1 MVGALLTALVIL
13 QQQPQVTARVDQ
25 TDVEVGDEIVLVI
38 TAEASGSAQIELAE
52 EPRLFGLT
60 LLGTRQA
67 TNFRAD
73 GAVGVRVTTW
83 EFDLRATSSGTA
95 TIGPIDVRVGRETV
109 RAAAITIS
117 VRAVTAGGGAAMAA
131 RIERIVDRAPG
142 PDGSDDVI
150 VTVIPS
156 PDTIVLGDQLDLVVV
171 AWFPRDVRSRL
182 RTRPTLTPPEVRG
195 AWTYSQTSALG
206 VSATRR
212 AAGREYDLFVHHQ
225 VVFPL
230 TSGAFVV
237 GPATVSYNLPLRMS
251 ILSREIPQ
259 EVQSRTLE
267 VAVLAQP
274 LEGRPPAFGGS
285 AARGLRLG
293 LTADTAGFAIGNGG
307 SLAFTLSGRGNVSLW
322 PEPVIEWPPG
332 LRVYQGRTDVQIES
346 ADGIVGGVKT
356 FNYLLAADSLGSFA
370 IPRAGFTHY
379 DLDSRR
385 YRTVE
390 TQPLRLVARA
400 GLGRVLPAE
409 ELPALVQAS
418 GEPRALAVAN
428 LVPWWSW
435 VVFLAGPPGLFLLIL
450 AVRALRGRSRRR
462 IERGRAG
469 GLAAAHESF
478 RRALELL
485 VRESR
490 VRDGEGLVS
499 ALRAAGV
506 EAPVAQHAARVRDRL
521 RRAIYGPE
529 SASDPDEL
537 IAEVREVLGTLPVGR
552 PRHGRVAASAIS
564 VVMALLWVGAAH
576 GQAPAEQLYDAGVF
590 LTAADSFAARAARM
604 PNDPAHWLNL
614 GSALY
619 AAEEYARA
627 RAAWIRAARLNP
639 RDPAVRESFDRIPDT
654 DLVSKQMIPVFLFTP
669 AEAAIL
675 GAVLWLSGWLCL
687 FMRFR
692 RAIAVPLLAAGLL
705 CGAYSAFVQQRYRE
719 RTAIVARANTPLRSA
734 PYGTAPTTRAL
745 SEDSAV
751 RVTRAD
757 GAWLL
762 VQRGDAVGWV
772 LADDVEAL

>member
-1 MVGALLTALVIL
+1 VGS
-13 QQQPQVTARVDQ
+13 
-25 TDVEVGDEIVLVI
+25 E
-38 TAEASGSAQIELAE
+38 
-52 EPRLFGLT
+52 
-60 LLGTRQA
+60 
-67 TNFRAD
+67 
-73 GAVGVRVTTW
+73 
-83 EFDLRATSSGTA
+83 
-95 TIGPIDVRVGRETV
+95 TI
-109 RAAAITIS
+109 RAAAINIM
-117 VRAVTAGGGAAMAA
+117 VRDDDVTGGAAMAA
-131 RIERIVDRAPG
+131 RLERIVDRAPG

-150 VTVIPS
+150 VTVVPS
-156 PDTIVLGDQLDLVVV
+156 PDTVVLGDQLDLVVV

-182 RTRPTLTPPEVRG
+182 RTRPTLTPPDVRG

-251 ILSREIPQ
+251 ILSREVPQ
-259 EVQSRTLE
+259 EIQSRPLE
-267 VAVLAQP
+267 VMVLPQP

-285 AARGLRLG
+285 AARDLRLG
-293 LTADTAGFAIGNGG
+293 LTVDTAGFAIGNGG

-322 PEPVIEWPPG
+322 PEPDIEWPPG

-356 FNYLLAADSLGSFA
+356 FNYLLAADSLGSFS

-379 DLDSRR
+379 DLDNRR
-385 YRTVE
+385 YRTAE

-400 GLGRVLPAE
+400 GLGRILPAE
-409 ELPALVQAS
+409 ELPSLVQAS
-418 GEPRALAVAN
+418 GEPRALTVLN
-428 LVPWWSW
+428 LAPVWSW
-435 VVFLAGPPGLFLLIL
+435 VILLAGPPGLLLLVLGI
-450 AVRALRGRSRRR
+450 RAMRGRSRRR
-462 IERGRAG
+462 VARERAD
-469 GLAAAHESF
+469 GLAAAHASF
-478 RRALELL
+478 RGALELL

-521 RRAIYGPE
+521 RGAIYGPE
-529 SASDPDEL
+529 SVSDPDEL
-537 IAEVREVLGTLPVGR
+537 IAEVREVLSTLPVGE
-552 PRHGRVAASAIS
+552 PRHGRVAASATS
-564 VVMALLWVGAAH
+564 VVLALLWVGAAH
-576 GQAPAEQLYDAGVF
+576 GQAPAEQLYGAGVF
-590 LTAADSFAARAARM
+590 LTAADSFAARAART

-619 AAEEYARA
+619 AAEEYPRA

-639 RDPAVRESFDRIPDT
+639 RDPAVREAFGRIPET
-654 DLVSKQMIPVFLFTP
+654 DFVSKQLVPVYPITP
-669 AEAAIL
+669 AEAAL
-675 GAVLWLSGWLCL
+675 FGAALWLIGWLCL
-687 FMRFR
+687 VMRVH
-692 RAIAVPLLAAGLL
+692 RAIAIPLLATGIL
-705 CGAYSAFVQQRYRE
+705 CVAYSAFVQRRYRE
-719 RTAIVARANTPLRSA
+719 RAAIVVRADTPLRSA
-734 PYGTAPTTRAL
+734 PYGTASTMRAL
-745 SEDSAV
+745 SEDAAV

-762 VQRGDAVGWV
+762 VRRGDALGWV